1 MHQESLDKRERK
13 FVAGV
18 AAGKPLR
25 QAAKDA
31 GYATST
37 AEKKAYKILRAPREQ
52 SFLTN
57 SLEQAGITR
66 RRSLHPMVDA
76 LQARRRVAIN
86 GPDGGIELETEF
98 PDHRMRLDA
107 FDGAERL

>member
-37 AEKKAYKILRAPREQ
+37 AEKKTYKILRAPREQ

-57 SLEQAGITR
+57 SLEQAGIT
-66 RRSLHPMVDA
+66 A
-76 LQARRRVAIN
+76 KKIAA
-86 GPDGGIELETEF
+86 PDGRRAASATQGGDQWAGRRDRIG
-98 PDHRMRLDA
+98 DRVS
-107 FDGAERL
+107 